1 MARTLPSQPEVNIG
15 LVGHVDHGKTTLT
28 QALSGVWTDTHSEE
42 RRRGISI
49 KLGYADTAFYKT
61 DSGQYYATGRRPEG
75 GKDVDSELQ
84 RVVSFVDAPGHE
96 TLMAI
101 MITGASIMDGAML
114 MVAANE
120 TCPQPQTREHLMA
133 LEIAGIKNIVIVQN
147 KIDLVTKDRA
157 MESYKEI
164 NEFLKGTIAQN
175 APIIPVSAHHDVN
188 LDVLIEAIEQT
199 IPTPNRQDDERAVMH
214 IARSFDVNRPGTRPA
229 KLTGGVIGGSIVEG
243 AFKEGDEIIIGPG
256 RKIEQ
261 GNKTRWEPIETTIT
275 SMQGGVLAG
284 ISRVLAGEPFFLNS
298 FKNIANDGREGYI
311 ALAGRR
317 EGDKI
322 IVLDLERFGGEI
334 LCARDSYLCSK
345 GQVSIDAATTFTRG
359 QMGLRLFL
367 SNQNTIFMQKLSGTG
382 LACISGN
389 GTVIRQDL
397 EEGQEM
403 VVDARAVCAFSKTIG
418 YQLRLMSS
426 PLAALFGGEG
436 LFFAR
441 LSGPGT
447 FYLQSLPAARQDG
460 GLRDEGEV
468 AV

>member
-75 GKDVDSELQ
+75 GKDIDSELQ

-147 KIDLVTKDRA
+147 KIDLVTKERA
-157 MESYKEI
+157 MESYTEI
-164 NEFLKGTIAQN
+164 KEFLEGTIAQN
-175 APIIPVSAHHDVN
+175 APVIPVSAHHDVN
-188 LDVLIEAIEQT
+188 LDILIEAIEQT
-199 IPTPNRQDDERAVMH
+199 IPTPNRQEDERAVMH

-243 AFKEGDEIIIGPG
+243 AFREGDEIIIGPG

-275 SMQGGVLAG
+275 SMQGGGGKRDVMMAGGLCGLGTLLDPSITTADNLSGQVLAKKG
-284 ISRVLAGEPFFLNS
+284 ELPTIRTECSISVELMDTMVSGDGEG
-298 FKNIANDGREGYI
+298 A
-311 ALAGRR
+311 
-317 EGDKI
+317 DKI
-322 IVLDLERFGGEI
+322 YPLRNNEMLMVNVATSTSVGVV
-334 LCARDSYLCSK
+334 K
-345 GQVSIDAATTFTRG
+345 GAEKGKATLH
-359 QMGLRLFL
+359 LRLP
-367 SNQNTIFMQKLSGTG
+367 IC
-382 LACISGN
+382 A
-389 GTVIRQDL
+389 D
-397 EEGQEM
+397 EGQR
-403 VVDARAVCAFSKTIG
+403 VSLSRRVGARWRLIGHGTI
-418 YQLRLMSS
+418 Q
-426 PLAALFGGEG
+426 
-436 LFFAR
+436 
-441 LSGPGT
+441 
-447 FYLQSLPAARQDG
+447 
-460 GLRDEGEV
+460 
-468 AV
+468 

>member
-164 NEFLKGTIAQN
+164 KEFLKGTIAQN

-188 LDVLIEAIEQT
+188 LDILIEAIEQT

-275 SMQGGVLAG
+275 SMQGGGGKRDVMMAGGLCGLGTLLDPSITTADNLSGQVLAKKG
-284 ISRVLAGEPFFLNS
+284 ELPTIRTECTISVELMAAMVAG
-298 FKNIANDGREGYI
+298 DGEG
-311 ALAGRR
+311 A
-317 EGDKI
+317 DKI
-322 IVLDLERFGGEI
+322 YPLRNNEMLMVNVATSTSVGVV
-334 LCARDSYLCSK
+334 K
-345 GQVSIDAATTFTRG
+345 GAEKGKATLH
-359 QMGLRLFL
+359 LRLP
-367 SNQNTIFMQKLSGTG
+367 IC
-382 LACISGN
+382 A
-389 GTVIRQDL
+389 D
-397 EEGQEM
+397 EGQR
-403 VVDARAVCAFSKTIG
+403 VSLSRRVGARWRLIGHGTI
-418 YQLRLMSS
+418 Q
-426 PLAALFGGEG
+426 
-436 LFFAR
+436 
-441 LSGPGT
+441 
-447 FYLQSLPAARQDG
+447 
-460 GLRDEGEV
+460 
-468 AV
+468 

>member
-147 KIDLVTKDRA
+147 KIDLVTKERA

-164 NEFLKGTIAQN
+164 NTFLKGTIAQN

-188 LDVLIEAIEQT
+188 LDILIEAIEQT
-199 IPTPNRQDDERAVMH
+199 IPTPNRQEDERAVMH

-275 SMQGGVLAG
+275 SMQGGGGKRDVMMAGGLCGLGTLLDPSITTADNLSGQVLAKKG
-284 ISRVLAGEPFFLNS
+284 ELPTIRTECTISVELMAAMVSGDGEG
-298 FKNIANDGREGYI
+298 A
-311 ALAGRR
+311 
-317 EGDKI
+317 DKI
-322 IVLDLERFGGEI
+322 YPLRNNEMLMVNVATSTSVGVV
-334 LCARDSYLCSK
+334 K
-345 GQVSIDAATTFTRG
+345 GAEKGKATLH
-359 QMGLRLFL
+359 LRLPICADQGQRVSL
-367 SNQNTIFMQKLSGTG
+367 SRRVGARWRLIGHGTIQ
-382 LACISGN
+382 
-389 GTVIRQDL
+389 
-397 EEGQEM
+397 
-403 VVDARAVCAFSKTIG
+403 
-418 YQLRLMSS
+418 
-426 PLAALFGGEG
+426 
-436 LFFAR
+436 
-441 LSGPGT
+441 
-447 FYLQSLPAARQDG
+447 
-460 GLRDEGEV
+460 
-468 AV
+468 